1 MNINSSPFLCFKG
14 SLLHKINEGCGDSV
28 FTLGGQ
34 GASISRNTKCAGTS
48 RFVLGL
54 GSNSLLVVHK
64 NVSNLSRVQTLKYNQ
79 TDF

>member
-48 RFVLGL
+48 RLVLGL
-54 GSNSLLVVHK
+54 GSK
-64 NVSNLSRVQTLKYNQ
+64 NVSNLSRVRMLKHNQ